1 MSQNMFLAKLI
12 TQVVLPTDIAF
23 ELTRSNNLLSR
34 VNNNAFLKMFRCST
48 KISVVSGIMA
58 TSKTAL
64 IMSRP
69 TS

>member
-58 TSKTAL
+58 TSKTL
-64 IMSRP
+64 IMSRT